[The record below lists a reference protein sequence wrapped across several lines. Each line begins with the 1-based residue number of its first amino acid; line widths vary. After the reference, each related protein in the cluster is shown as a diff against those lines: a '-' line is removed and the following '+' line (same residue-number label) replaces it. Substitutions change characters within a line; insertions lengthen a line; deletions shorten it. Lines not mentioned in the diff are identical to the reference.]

1 MTGFREND
9 DGTATTSSGR
19 TGDSSTASSCRSCW
33 SLTDFF
39 KDKQRCCV
47 GAAVEYSRPEE
58 LSLWWTR
65 TIGMTPRVK
74 IIIEQLA
81 RMRVAGIRDNIIAA
95 KLGMTQSGLSR
106 ILALPEYR
114 ELEEAVLMGT
124 VSKMDSALAGRADA
138 MKDYLRQGVP
148 VALRAL
154 VETVSQTKDLRARL
168 SAASELLDRDPD
180 KTFAKGA
187 ARLDE
192 RAPSVSEAMLDTVT
206 EGADKIGAAATTLA
220 KQKIN

>member
-1 MTGFREND
+1 
-9 DGTATTSSGR
+9 
-19 TGDSSTASSCRSCW
+19 
-33 SLTDFF
+33 
-39 KDKQRCCV
+39 
-47 GAAVEYSRPEE
+47 
-58 LSLWWTR
+58 
-65 TIGMTPRVK
+65 MTPKVK

-106 ILALPEYR
+106 ILALPEYK

-124 VSKMDSALAGRADA
+124 VSKMDQALAGRADA

-180 KTFAKGA
+180 RNFVKGA
-187 ARLDE
+187 AKIDDH
-192 RAPSVSEAMLDTVT
+192 APSINEKFLDNVT
-206 EGADKIGAAATTLA
+206 AGADEVATSTA
-220 KQKIN
+220 KTKIN